1 MLRGLIYMNPLVID
15 KISKRF
21 YYYKDSGF
29 IYVKQL
35 LKSFPKDYRFT
46 WVVPDQIFKKN
57 EQKWFL
63 DAHPN
68 IDFIYY
74 PYPTSIHRNR
84 YDFYGRSILDALP
97 YNTDIDFILNNQ
109 PEASGSLRTL
119 FDTAKREKPVIINFY
134 HWIDCEESRK
144 FSEDLGGFFYR
155 QVEGFIDADYSAFH
169 SEYAFSLF
177 KNEFKNR
184 FGDSGSDISE
194 IKSDKVL
201 NFRPAATKFGND
213 PIDLSKFNGKKIVL
227 FNHRLNKTTQWKE
240 VVKIFDDLYST
251 RKDFILWITDA
262 ANKEGAHIAKTYPFV
277 HIEQVPDNQYGYL
290 INNSH
295 FSICNHKGYSTWNMA
310 ALDAIYNGCFT
321 LIPKR
326 EVYLDMF
333 KDYDHADSFFHENSQ
348 ELKNKIIL
356 LLDSAKINTDT
367 IRLNPK
373 LKHLFCPDDSIFNKK
388 ILESI
393 KDGIGNVPAKYDKVL
408 DLIKKNGTISKK
420 NLINTL
426 WSFHCNSNFQRMRW
440 RLITQDKIKDDTK
453 NKFTFYIENEE

>member
-1 MLRGLIYMNPLVID
+1 MG
-15 KISKRF
+15 
-21 YYYKDSGF
+21 
-29 IYVKQL
+29 
-35 LKSFPKDYRFT
+35 
-46 WVVPDQIFKKN
+46 KN

-74 PYPTSIHRNR
+74 PYP
-84 YDFYGRSILDALP
+84 Y
-97 YNTDIDFILNNQ
+97 
-109 PEASGSLRTL
+109 
-119 FDTAKREKPVIINFY
+119 
-134 HWIDCEESRK
+134 
-144 FSEDLGGFFYR
+144 
-155 QVEGFIDADYSAFH
+155 
-169 SEYAFSLF
+169 
-177 KNEFKNR
+177 
-184 FGDSGSDISE
+184 
-194 IKSDKVL
+194 
-201 NFRPAATKFGND
+201 
-213 PIDLSKFNGKKIVL
+213 
-227 FNHRLNKTTQWKE
+227 
-240 VVKIFDDLYST
+240 
-251 RKDFILWITDA
+251 
-262 ANKEGAHIAKTYPFV
+262 IAKTYPFV

-295 FSICNHKGYSTWNMA
+295 FSVCNHKGYSTWNMA

-333 KDYDHADSFFHENSQ
+333 KDYDHADSFLHENAV

-373 LKHLFCPDDSIFNKK
+373 LKHLFYPDDSIFNKK
-388 ILESI
+388 IIESI
-393 KDGIGNVPAKYDKVL
+393 NDKIGNVPAKYDKVL

-440 RLITQDKIKDDTK
+440 RLLLKDNITDDTIK
-453 NKFTFYIENEE
+453 KETIYKK